1 MKRYINIIVLLLVV
15 VFAAS
20 CRALDS
26 DGGDDGSSVSIRL
39 NLAMS
44 PLDKIEVRST
54 DAGTAPE
61 QAVYSLHVLVYRSGT
76 LKTFKYFDTW
86 DAGKSLDC
94 MTGSS
99 QNIYMV
105 ANMNDANSNVVGG
118 GEFFTAENCATEELF
133 RARVAELGSVAFDG
147 SKGFLMYGELLGQNI
162 NQSYRQISVTLERL
176 MAKITMSI
184 ALSQKAST
192 MGDALKLVSYDLY
205 SLPQKCF
212 IAPQAADYTPQSYR
226 DLESAFTFD
235 GNVAEFFMLENRCG
249 TSVTPT
255 TPLPSG
261 VTGDPQNQKHRL
273 NYKPTTATYVKI
285 KAEYTAVGK
294 SMQNVVYTIPLGEY
308 TPANYDIKRNTWYKY
323 TVEVG
328 GATNHDLETT
338 LEMYDGRVVVDILLP
353 DFVEGDLVAD
363 GNNGCRIGAPNE
375 EGLTFKWGSLVGW
388 GSAREG
394 ITSSFVCPIEYTGG
408 NTWASCPYTLDP
420 NGITV
425 TDGAERIGDACRYY
439 LGAAYRMPTNDEAK
453 LLSQAKFTTEG
464 TWSGSIDPESYAI
477 YNNGALR
484 FKISGYRYLTNG
496 NAIDGGF
503 STRWTSSI
511 NSNCNGGFSF
521 YNFRII
527 LDLTSNNKTYAMPIR
542 CIREPETVRI
552 AGVEWA
558 RGNLVATGPNSCE
571 IGSSIDEG
579 SMFMFGSLIGWSAPR
594 KGDAPVIEVQPAD
607 YRGGTTYT
615 TAAYTSSG
623 NIMSIDLGH
632 VGIGDP
638 CRYYLGNTWRLPTAA
653 EFTALNN
660 TAAER
665 EGPFTSNSIS
675 YLRYGRDRLRFTTGI
690 RNSVNATPLYVGTQ
704 GVYNTSTSGGGAYEA
719 MYMSF
724 SNSNVNI
731 LPWGRG
737 HAVPVR
743 CVKTTPPPPKQP
755 VIIKG
760 VEWTTGNLVAD
771 GPNGAKIGS
780 ETDDGLLF
788 KFCSLIGWNSSREG
802 ANKIEIKPTEYQD
815 TPIWTNTPYTNLYT
829 QKANPAAGTGDPCS
843 YYLGRNYR
851 MPTIAEYQALN
862 ANGGISSEGIWSVN
876 SYSYKLFSDGNLRFS
891 AAGCRNQDDSFD
903 PDGIALRYWTY
914 DSSTGRQYYAFC
926 GQGGST
932 GLLFVACQIYPDLSF
947 NVRCVKDAK
956 DQP

>member
-285 KAEYTAVGK
+285 KAKYTAVGK

-323 TVEVG
+323 TVEISG
-328 GATNHDLETT
+328 TTNHDLETT

-363 GNNGCRIGAPNE
+363 GNNGCRIGAPDE
-375 EGLTFKWGSLVGW
+375 SGLCFHYGSLLGWENPLNGATTVKVRPADYVGTLNPRW
-388 GSAREG
+388 G
-394 ITSSFVCPIEYTGG
+394 TVYT
-408 NTWASCPYTLDP
+408 TDV
-420 NGITV
+420 NGITE
-425 TDGAERIGDACRYY
+425 TNGSQGIGDACRYY
-439 LGAAYRMPTNDEAK
+439 LGAAYRMPTNQESAY
-453 LLSQAKFTTEG
+453 LAQARYTTEG
-464 TWSGSIDPESYAI
+464 DWKTDGECNSYII
-477 YNNGALR
+477 YNNGDLR
-484 FKISGYRYLTNG
+484 FRIYPYLNYGGTQEINGY
-496 NAIDGGF
+496 
-503 STRWTSSI
+503 SWRWTSSI
-511 NSNCNGGFSF
+511 TTSIDKCYSF
-521 YNFRII
+521 YFFQFEAVPSDIRFRYYGY
-527 LDLTSNNKTYAMPIR
+527 SIR
-542 CIREPETVRI
+542 CIREPETTRI
-552 AGVEWA
+552 ASVEWA

-594 KGDAPVIEVQPAD
+594 KGATPVIEVKPAD
-607 YRGGTTYT
+607 YRGGTTYS

-623 NIMSIDLGH
+623 NIMSVDVGPG
-632 VGIGDP
+632 GIGDP

-653 EFTALNN
+653 ELTALNN

-665 EGPFTSNSIS
+665 EGPFTANSIS
-675 YLRYGRDRLRFTTGI
+675 HLRYFGRDRLRFIASGR
-690 RNSVNATPLYVGTQ
+690 RNSANATPLYVGTN
-704 GVYNTSTSGGGAYEA
+704 GVYNTSTPGGDASEA
-719 MYMSF
+719 MYMIFTNLNAIIAPLARSQ
-724 SNSNVNI
+724 
-731 LPWGRG
+731 
-737 HAVPVR
+737 AAPVR
-743 CVKTTPPPPKQP
+743 CVKEQP
-755 VIIKG
+755 
-760 VEWTTGNLVAD
+760 
-771 GPNGAKIGS
+771 
-780 ETDDGLLF
+780 
-788 KFCSLIGWNSSREG
+788 
-802 ANKIEIKPTEYQD
+802 
-815 TPIWTNTPYTNLYT
+815 
-829 QKANPAAGTGDPCS
+829 
-843 YYLGRNYR
+843 
-851 MPTIAEYQALN
+851 
-862 ANGGISSEGIWSVN
+862 
-876 SYSYKLFSDGNLRFS
+876 
-891 AAGCRNQDDSFD
+891 
-903 PDGIALRYWTY
+903 
-914 DSSTGRQYYAFC
+914 
-926 GQGGST
+926 
-932 GLLFVACQIYPDLSF
+932 
-947 NVRCVKDAK
+947 
-956 DQP
+956 